1 MTIDHGEFRRAL
13 GAFPTG
19 VTVVTTLDEDGKLQG
34 LTANAFTSVSLDP
47 PLVLI
52 CVGYKSRS
60 YPSLITSG
68 CFAVHILS
76 QDQEETARKFA
87 IPGGVRDLTVRWSL
101 SAHGLPVLDEGYV
114 SLIECR
120 LVAEHAGGDH
130 AILVGKVEAIKNTGL
145 ATMPLVYH
153 RGQLLASGL

>member
-1 MTIDHGEFRRAL
+1 MPIDPGEFRRAL

-19 VTVVTTLDEDGKLQG
+19 VTVVTTLDKNGKLQG
-34 LTANAFTSVSLDP
+34 FTANAFTSVSLDP
-47 PLVLI
+47 PLVLV

-60 YPSLITSG
+60 YPSLIAAG

-76 QDQEETARKFA
+76 QDQEDMARDFA
-87 IPGGVRDLTVRWSL
+87 IPGGVRDRSVRWSL
-101 SAHGLPVLDEGYV
+101 SARGLPVLDEGYV

-130 AILVGKVEAIKNTGL
+130 AILVGQVEAIQNTL
-145 ATMPLVYH
+145 QANMPRVYH